1 MLPGRTQGRALC
13 PGEEFTFP
21 KGSPKPLSAGTDAA
35 DSGPSRAHKAQLLL
49 LIDAQLVTAAPG
61 PGSRWDLVVSLG
73 TRGQQEAHTAS
84 DEHMPNAVNVEVVV
98 SSLHKSIEQDGTARD
113 KAAWAQVEKPAAPRG
128 RVAVPAADA
137 AYCPGCGQDP
147 QGKET
152 GSKQVPESM
161 PVKLQSHGQQ
171 HSPQQV
177 QHLEKEVSRG
187 WAGMERHL
195 AMPPGEIGKWI
206 SSRLWLWLSPRAH
219 SALTCLTTGC
229 KRAMAMTVTHTDI
242 KEPRKSQNC
251 STS

>member
-1 MLPGRTQGRALC
+1 M
-13 PGEEFTFP
+13 E
-21 KGSPKPLSAGTDAA
+21 PKPL
-35 DSGPSRAHKAQLLL
+35 
-49 LIDAQLVTAAPG
+49 LVTLRLPLSPG
-61 PGSRWDLVVSLG
+61 GDLKASAKTGVQRCEQHSDDDRVPTHLKLG
-73 TRGQQEAHTAS
+73 TRYPSPCT
-84 DEHMPNAVNVEVVV
+84 
-98 SSLHKSIEQDGTARD
+98 
-113 KAAWAQVEKPAAPRG
+113 QVLLGPPR
-128 RVAVPAADA
+128 PQPSQP
-137 AYCPGCGQDP
+137 YPGCGQDP